1 MAIQWAIKKCE
12 FYLRGLPTFDVLTDH
27 RPLVGIFRKQLSMLE
42 NNRLMRMRE
51 KIIEFTFEV
60 KWVEGKT
67 HYIADAL
74 SRAPVFTPEEEEFT
88 IDCAITHCRQVK
100 ERSEIM
106 HTFAGLQ
113 QEEYTQLIE
122 ATLQGKEFSK
132 LPLTQPARAYKSIA
146 DRISVSTTGTTD
158 VAMLD
163 RTIIIVP
170 PNAIQS
176 IMKELHRA
184 HSGIEKMY
192 KTAVQLYFWPGM
204 KKRLSKL

>member
-1 MAIQWAIKKCE
+1 
-12 FYLRGLPTFDVLTDH
+12 
-27 RPLVGIFRKQLSMLE
+27 
-42 NNRLMRMRE
+42 MRMRE

-60 KWVEGKT
+60 RWVEGKT

-74 SRAPVFTPEEEEFT
+74 SRAPVFVPEEEEFT
-88 IDCAITHCRQVK
+88 INCAITHCRQIK

-122 ATLQGKEFSK
+122 ATLEGKDFSK
-132 LPLTQPARAYKSIA
+132 LPLTHPARAYKSIA
-146 DRISVSTTGTTD
+146 DRISISKAGPTD

-163 RTIIIVP
+163 S
-170 PNAIQS
+170 NAVQS

-204 KKRLSKL
+204 KNTIKQAVDSCTACREDRPTQARPTAKINAPSEAAEPISKH